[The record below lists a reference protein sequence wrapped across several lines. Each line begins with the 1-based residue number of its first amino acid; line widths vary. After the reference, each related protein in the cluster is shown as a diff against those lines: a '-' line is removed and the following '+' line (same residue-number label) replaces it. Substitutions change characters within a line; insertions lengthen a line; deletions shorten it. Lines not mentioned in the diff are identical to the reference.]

1 MMKEL
6 DLRKVTDEVER
17 MCIEGNYFI
26 GKDVLD
32 KIKEAYAKEESEV
45 GKNILGQIIE
55 NDEIAANEQVP
66 MCQDT
71 GIVVVFLE
79 IGTEVRIPGDIYEAV
94 NEGIRRG
101 YEKGYLR
108 KSVVKDP
115 LDRVNTKDNT
125 PAIIHTTL
133 IPGSDKVKIIV
144 APKGGGSE
152 NMSVLKMLKPSDG
165 IEGIKKLVIETIKNA
180 GGNPCPPIIVGVGI
194 GGNFEKAAI
203 LAKKAI
209 LRDINDK
216 SSSPINAK
224 LEEELLELINKT
236 GVGPLGLGGRTTA
249 LAVKVETY
257 PCHIAALPVA
267 INLNCH
273 AARHKE
279 VEL

>member
-26 GKDVLD
+26 GKEVLD

-79 IGTEVRIPGDIYEAV
+79 IGTEVKISGDIYEAI

-194 GGNFEKAAI
+194 GGNFEKSAI
-203 LAKKAI
+203 LAKKAV

>member
-1 MMKEL
+1 MKEL

-26 GKDVLD
+26 GKEVLD

-79 IGTEVRIPGDIYEAV
+79 IGTEVKITGDIYEAV

-115 LDRVNTKDNT
+115 LDRVNTKDNS
-125 PAIIHTTL
+125 PAVIHTTL
-133 IPGSDKVKIIV
+133 VPGSDKVKIIV

-152 NMSVLKMLKPSDG
+152 NMSVLRMLKPSDG

-180 GGNPCPPIIVGVGI
+180 GGNPCPPIIVEIGI
-194 GGNFEKAAI
+194 GGTFEKCAI
-203 LAKKAI
+203 LAKEA
-209 LRDINDK
+209 LMRDINDK

>member
-1 MMKEL
+1 MKEL

-26 GKDVLD
+26 GKEVLD

-79 IGTEVRIPGDIYEAV
+79 IGTEVKISGDIYEAV

-115 LDRVNTKDNT
+115 LDRGNTKDNS
-125 PAIIHTTL
+125 PAVIHTTL
-133 IPGSDKVKIIV
+133 VPGSDKVKIIV

-152 NMSVLKMLKPSDG
+152 NMSVLRMLKPSDG

-180 GGNPCPPIIVGVGI
+180 GGNPCPPIIVGIGI
-194 GGNFEKAAI
+194 GGNFEKCAI
-203 LAKKAI
+203 LAKEA
-209 LRDINDK
+209 LMRDINDK

>member
-71 GIVVVFLE
+71 EIVVVFLE

-133 IPGSDKVKIIV
+133 VPGSDKVKIIV

>member
-1 MMKEL
+1 MREL
-6 DLRKVTDEVER
+6 DLQRVTDEVER

-26 GKDVLD
+26 GKEVLD

-79 IGTEVRIPGDIYEAV
+79 VGTEVRIPGDIYAAI
-94 NEGIRRG
+94 NEGVRRG

-125 PAIIHTTL
+125 PAVIHTTL
-133 IPGSDKVKIIV
+133 VPGSDKVKIVV

-152 NMSVLKMLKPSDG
+152 NMSALRMLKPSDG
-165 IEGIKKLVIETIKNA
+165 IDGIKKLVVETIKNA

-194 GGNFEKAAI
+194 GGNFEKSAI
-203 LAKKAI
+203 LAKKAV

-267 INLNCH
+267 ININCH

>member
-133 IPGSDKVKIIV
+133 VPGSDKVKIIV

>member
-1 MMKEL
+1 MKEL

-26 GKDVLD
+26 GKEVLD

-79 IGTEVRIPGDIYEAV
+79 IGTEVKIPGDIYEAV

-115 LDRVNTKDNT
+115 LDRVNTKDNS
-125 PAIIHTTL
+125 PAVIHTTL
-133 IPGSDKVKIIV
+133 VPGSDKVKIIV

-152 NMSVLKMLKPSDG
+152 NMSVLRMLKPSDG
-165 IEGIKKLVIETIKNA
+165 IEGVKKLVIETIKNA
-180 GGNPCPPIIVGVGI
+180 GGNPCPPIIVGIGI
-194 GGNFEKAAI
+194 GGNFEKCAI
-203 LAKKAI
+203 LAKEA
-209 LRDINDK
+209 LMRDINDK

>member
-1 MMKEL
+1 MREL
-6 DLRKVTDEVER
+6 DLQRVTDEVER

-26 GKDVLD
+26 GKEVLD

-79 IGTEVRIPGDIYEAV
+79 VGTEVRIPGDIYAAI
-94 NEGIRRG
+94 NEGVRRG

-125 PAIIHTTL
+125 PAVIHTTL
-133 IPGSDKVKIIV
+133 VPGSDKVKIVV

-152 NMSVLKMLKPSDG
+152 NMSALRMLKPSDG
-165 IEGIKKLVIETIKNA
+165 IDGIKKLVVETIKNA

-194 GGNFEKAAI
+194 GGNFEKSAI
-203 LAKKAI
+203 LAKKAV

-216 SSSPINAK
+216 SNSPINAK

-267 INLNCH
+267 ININCH

>member
-1 MMKEL
+1 MREL
-6 DLRKVTDEVER
+6 DLQRVTDEVER

-26 GKDVLD
+26 GKEVLD

-79 IGTEVRIPGDIYEAV
+79 VGTEVRIPGDIYAAI
-94 NEGIRRG
+94 NEGVRRG

-125 PAIIHTTL
+125 PAVIHTTL
-133 IPGSDKVKIIV
+133 VPGSDKVKIVV

-152 NMSVLKMLKPSDG
+152 NMSALRMLKPSDG
-165 IEGIKKLVIETIKNA
+165 IAGIKKLVVETIKNA

-194 GGNFEKAAI
+194 GGNFEKSAI
-203 LAKKAI
+203 LAKKAV

-267 INLNCH
+267 ININCH

>member
-26 GKDVLD
+26 GKEVLD

-79 IGTEVRIPGDIYEAV
+79 IGTEVKISGDIYEAV

-115 LDRVNTKDNT
+115 LDRVNTKDNS
-125 PAIIHTTL
+125 PAVIHTTL
-133 IPGSDKVKIIV
+133 VPGSDKVKIIV

-152 NMSVLKMLKPSDG
+152 NMSVLRMLKPSDG

-180 GGNPCPPIIVGVGI
+180 GGNPCPPIIVGIGI
-194 GGNFEKAAI
+194 GGNFEKCAI
-203 LAKKAI
+203 LAKEA
-209 LRDINDK
+209 LMRDINDK

-257 PCHIAALPVA
+257 PCYIAALPVA

>member
-133 IPGSDKVKIIV
+133 VPGSDKVKIIV

-209 LRDINDK
+209 LRDINDR

>member
-1 MMKEL
+1 MKEL

-26 GKDVLD
+26 GKEVLD

-71 GIVVVFLE
+71 GIVVIFLE
-79 IGTEVRIPGDIYEAV
+79 VGTEVKISGDIYEAI
-94 NEGIRRG
+94 NEGVRRG

-133 IPGSDKVKIIV
+133 VPGSDKVKIVV

-209 LRDINDK
+209 LREINDK
-216 SSSPINAK
+216 SDSPINAK

>member
-1 MMKEL
+1 MKEL

-26 GKDVLD
+26 GKEVLD

-79 IGTEVRIPGDIYEAV
+79 IGTEVKIPGDIYEAV

-115 LDRVNTKDNT
+115 LDRVNTKDNS
-125 PAIIHTTL
+125 PAVIHTTL
-133 IPGSDKVKIIV
+133 VPGSDKVKIIV

-152 NMSVLKMLKPSDG
+152 NMSVLRMLKPSDG

-180 GGNPCPPIIVGVGI
+180 GGNPCPPIIVGIGI
-194 GGNFEKAAI
+194 GGNFEKCAI
-203 LAKKAI
+203 LAKEA
-209 LRDINDK
+209 LMRDINDK

-273 AARHKE
+273 AARHK
-279 VEL
+279 

>member
-1 MMKEL
+1 MKEL
-6 DLRKVTDEVER
+6 DLQRVTDEVER

-26 GKDVLD
+26 GKEVLD

-79 IGTEVRIPGDIYEAV
+79 VGTEVRIPGDIYAAI
-94 NEGIRRG
+94 NEGVRIG

-125 PAIIHTTL
+125 PAVIHTTL
-133 IPGSDKVKIIV
+133 VPGSDKVKIVV

-152 NMSVLKMLKPSDG
+152 NMSALRMLKPSDG
-165 IEGIKKLVIETIKNA
+165 IDGIKKLVVETIKNA

-194 GGNFEKAAI
+194 GGNFEKSAI
-203 LAKKAI
+203 LAKKAV

-267 INLNCH
+267 ININCH

>member
-1 MMKEL
+1 MKEL
-6 DLRKVTDEVER
+6 DLQRVTDEVER

-26 GKDVLD
+26 GKEVLD

-79 IGTEVRIPGDIYEAV
+79 VGTEVRIPGDIYAAI
-94 NEGIRRG
+94 NEGVRRG

-125 PAIIHTTL
+125 PAVIHTTL
-133 IPGSDKVKIIV
+133 VPGSDKVKIVV

-152 NMSVLKMLKPSDG
+152 NMSALRMLKPSDG
-165 IEGIKKLVIETIKNA
+165 IDGIKKLVVETIKNA

-194 GGNFEKAAI
+194 GGNFEKSAI
-203 LAKKAI
+203 LAKKAV

-267 INLNCH
+267 ININCH

>member
-1 MMKEL
+1 MKEL

-26 GKDVLD
+26 GKEVLD

-79 IGTEVRIPGDIYEAV
+79 IGTEVKISGDIYEAV

-115 LDRVNTKDNT
+115 LDRVNTKDNS
-125 PAIIHTTL
+125 PAVIHTTL
-133 IPGSDKVKIIV
+133 VPGSDKVKIIV

-152 NMSVLKMLKPSDG
+152 NMSVLRMLKPSDG

-180 GGNPCPPIIVGVGI
+180 GGNPCPPIIVGIGI
-194 GGNFEKAAI
+194 GGNFEKCAI
-203 LAKKAI
+203 LAKEA
-209 LRDINDK
+209 LMRDINDK

-279 VEL
+279 AEL

>member
-1 MMKEL
+1 MREL
-6 DLRKVTDEVER
+6 DLQRVTDEVER

-26 GKDVLD
+26 GKEVLD

-79 IGTEVRIPGDIYEAV
+79 VGTEVRIPGDIYAAI
-94 NEGIRRG
+94 NEGVRRG

-125 PAIIHTTL
+125 PAVIHTTL
-133 IPGSDKVKIIV
+133 VPGSDKVKIVV

-152 NMSVLKMLKPSDG
+152 NMSALRMLKPSDG
-165 IEGIKKLVIETIKNA
+165 IDGIKKLVVETIKNA

-194 GGNFEKAAI
+194 GGNFEKSAI
-203 LAKKAI
+203 LAKKSV

-267 INLNCH
+267 ININCH

>member
-1 MMKEL
+1 MREL
-6 DLRKVTDEVER
+6 DLQRVTDEVER

-26 GKDVLD
+26 GKEVLD

-71 GIVVVFLE
+71 GIVIVFLE
-79 IGTEVRIPGDIYEAV
+79 VGTEVRIPGDIYAAI
-94 NEGIRRG
+94 NEGVRRG

-125 PAIIHTTL
+125 PAVIHTTL
-133 IPGSDKVKIIV
+133 VPGSDKVKIVV

-152 NMSVLKMLKPSDG
+152 NMSALRMLKPSDG
-165 IEGIKKLVIETIKNA
+165 IDGIKKLVVETIKNA

-194 GGNFEKAAI
+194 GGNFEKSAI
-203 LAKKAI
+203 LAKKAV

-267 INLNCH
+267 ININCH

>member
-26 GKDVLD
+26 GKEVLD

-79 IGTEVRIPGDIYEAV
+79 IGTEVKISGDIYEAV

-115 LDRVNTKDNT
+115 LDRVNTKDNS
-125 PAIIHTTL
+125 PAVIHTTL
-133 IPGSDKVKIIV
+133 VPGSDKVKIIV

-152 NMSVLKMLKPSDG
+152 NMSVLRMLKPSDG

-180 GGNPCPPIIVGVGI
+180 GGNPCPPIIVGIGI
-194 GGNFEKAAI
+194 GGNFEKCAI
-203 LAKKAI
+203 LAKEA
-209 LRDINDK
+209 LMRDINDK